1 MGVYTGIMVF
11 VVTWWIVIFAV
22 LPWGNND
29 PPDTVEQGHAT
40 SAPAKPK
47 LLLKFLV
54 TTIVTAIIWIAI
66 DQAVRHGL
74 VSFRE

>member
-1 MGVYTGIMVF
+1 MGIYTGIMVY
-11 VVTWWIVIFAV
+11 VVTWWVVIFAV

-29 PPDTVEQGHAT
+29 PPEQVEQGHAT
-40 SAPAKPK
+40 SAPAKPR
-47 LLLKFLV
+47 LLIKFLV
-54 TTIVTAIIWIAI
+54 TTIVSAAIWIAL

>member
-1 MGVYTGIMVF
+1 MGLYTGIMVF

-29 PPDTVEQGHAT
+29 PPEQVEQGHAT
-40 SAPAKPK
+40 SAPARPK

-54 TTIVTAIIWIAI
+54 TTIVTAVIWIAI

>member
-1 MGVYTGIMVF
+1 MGLYTGIMVF

-29 PPDTVEQGHAT
+29 PPEVVEQGHAT

-54 TTIVTAIIWIAI
+54 TTVVTVVIWIAI

-74 VSFRE
+74 ISFRE

>member
-1 MGVYTGIMVF
+1 MF
-11 VVTWWIVIFAV
+11 
-22 LPWGNND
+22 LPNL
-29 PPDTVEQGHAT
+29 T
-40 SAPAKPK
+40 K

-54 TTIVTAIIWIAI
+54 TTLVTVIIWIAI

>member
-1 MGVYTGIMVF
+1 MGVYTGIMVY
-11 VVTWWIVIFAV
+11 VVTWWVVIFAV

-29 PPDTVEQGHAT
+29 PPDQVEQGHAS

-54 TTIVTAIIWIAI
+54 TTIVSAVIWIAI

>member
-1 MGVYTGIMVF
+1 MGLYTGIMVY

-22 LPWGNND
+22 LPFGNNK
-29 PPDTVEQGHAT
+29 PPEQVEQGHAT
-40 SAPAKPK
+40 SAPARPR
-47 LLLKFLV
+47 LVLKFIV
-54 TTIVTAIIWIAI
+54 TTVISAVIWVLI

>member
-1 MGVYTGIMVF
+1 MGGYTGIMVF

-22 LPWGNND
+22 LPWGNNN
-29 PPDTVEQGHAT
+29 PPDQVEQGHAT

-54 TTIVTAIIWIAI
+54 TTIVTVVIWIAI

>member
-29 PPDTVEQGHAT
+29 PPEQVEQGHAT
-40 SAPAKPK
+40 SAPARPK

-54 TTIVTAIIWIAI
+54 TTIVTAVIWIAI

>member
-1 MGVYTGIMVF
+1 MGVYTGIMVY

-29 PPDTVEQGHAT
+29 PPDQVEQGHAT

-54 TTIVTAIIWIAI
+54 TTIVSAIIWVAI

-74 VSFRE
+74 ISFRE

>member
-1 MGVYTGIMVF
+1 MGGYTGILVF
-11 VVTWWIVIFAV
+11 GVTGWIVVFAV
-22 LPWGNND
+22 RPGGNND
-29 PPDTVEQGHAT
+29 PPEQVEQGHAT

-54 TTIVTAIIWIAI
+54 TTIVTGVIWIAI